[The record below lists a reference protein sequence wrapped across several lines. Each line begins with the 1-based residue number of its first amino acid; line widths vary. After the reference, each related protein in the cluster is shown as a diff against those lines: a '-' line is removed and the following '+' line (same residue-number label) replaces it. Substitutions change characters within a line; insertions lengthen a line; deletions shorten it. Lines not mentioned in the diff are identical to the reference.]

1 MGLFFLRSA
10 PNLYSVQHLR
20 SSLMAIPVR
29 SPPEDLPPSLI
40 QPIRELATFRRYCR
54 FLSSHVLQGTRRV
67 APQEFHPQALTEP
80 YVTVSR
86 HTALTVQVSRL
97 RFETVLP
104 VNKHTWKIVVNGF
117 EPRGG
122 SVRTLFESF
131 VFPPCPGDQSSIKI
145 SHRWP

>member
-54 FLSSHVLQGTRRV
+54 FLSSHVLQGTPYFVNFQLSALREVFLTFDAQFVLRRL
-67 APQEFHPQALTEP
+67 AQQ
-80 YVTVSR
+80 
-86 HTALTVQVSRL
+86 
-97 RFETVLP
+97 
-104 VNKHTWKIVVNGF
+104 
-117 EPRGG
+117 
-122 SVRTLFESF
+122 
-131 VFPPCPGDQSSIKI
+131 
-145 SHRWP
+145 